1 MIELLTPLCGIVQAV
16 RGAAPG
22 PDGLWR
28 GIKADVRYDA
38 LLNTPGGVRLF
49 EAVVPDNPRVP
60 WVAASESIIC
70 HQPGSM
76 VLGAFVGNRL
86 QIRFDEWPDVEACDA

>member
-22 PDGLWR
+22 PDGIWR
-28 GIKADVRYDA
+28 GIKSEVRYDV

-49 EAVVPDNPRVP
+49 EAVTPATPRVP
-60 WVAASESIIC
+60 GVAASESIIC
-70 HQPGSM
+70 PQPGSL

-86 QIRFDEWPDVEACDA
+86 QLRFDEWPDVEACDA